1 VSLEK
6 LEKQTLYQE
15 EEEVPWTIQQTFL
28 VILITMIVR
37 VLLSLLLS
45 GGNSSQPLP
54 TLSPMVDAANALITF
69 ILTSVVQ
76 SVFLVGPL
84 YFASRP
90 FGAIRRH
97 LRMTLNI
104 LGFRRFKIWSSLAWV
119 VISFVGVLLIN
130 YLYQYLITT
139 FHLKLMTNDQVYFEM
154 SKHAPITIY
163 TVLFI
168 SVFMA
173 PICEELFFRS
183 FVFMGLLKG
192 MPLGVAI
199 VFSALIFAVAHG
211 DVGSF
216 FVLFFIGLA
225 LAFLRWRTRSIWPGI
240 LLHLLNNF
248 VASLTIILPML
259 GLISRP

>member
-1 VSLEK
+1 
-6 LEKQTLYQE
+6 
-15 EEEVPWTIQQTFL
+15 
-28 VILITMIVR
+28 M
-37 VLLSLLLS
+37 
-45 GGNSSQPLP
+45 
-54 TLSPMVDAANALITF
+54 
-69 ILTSVVQ
+69 
-76 SVFLVGPL
+76 
-84 YFASRP
+84 
-90 FGAIRRH
+90 
-97 LRMTLNI
+97 
-104 LGFRRFKIWSSLAWV
+104 
-119 VISFVGVLLIN
+119 GVLLIN
-130 YLYQYLITT
+130 YLYQYMITT
-139 FHLKLMTNDQVYFEM
+139 FHLKLVTNDQVYFDM

-192 MPLGVAI
+192 MPVGGAI

-216 FVLFFIGLA
+216 LVLFFIGLA

-259 GLISRP
+259 GLMSR